1 MDVGK
6 MTRRRSRDRDGR
18 TEHRR
23 TEQCLA
29 PVRRRTVKR
38 PIAAR
43 ARWIVGAVLVA
54 VAFYVIVPRLG
65 PGLDPGPSAIHFGPI
80 LTSRITVCERQYHA
94 AGGPV
99 QSLAEIDVNELT
111 PVLVDPGFL
120 GLVPS
125 CPAPNPDGNRPCSRD
140 PSAGPCATV
149 VYVRV
154 GVDAYAGYELAG
166 GP

>member
-1 MDVGK
+1 
-6 MTRRRSRDRDGR
+6 MTRRRSPDRA
-18 TEHRR
+18 EHRWAAQR
-23 TEQCLA
+23 SM

-38 PIAAR
+38 SIATRTRWIAA
-43 ARWIVGAVLVA
+43 AVLVA
-54 VAFYVIVPRLG
+54 MAFFVTVPRLG
-65 PGLDPGPSAIHFGPI
+65 LGLDPGPSAIHFGPI
-80 LTSRITVCERQYHA
+80 LTSTISVCERQYK
-94 AGGPV
+94 GGSGPV
-99 QSLAEIDVNELT
+99 QSLTEIGVNQLT

-140 PSAGPCATV
+140 PSAGACATA

-154 GVDAYAGYELAG
+154 GADGYAAHELSG

>member
-1 MDVGK
+1 M
-6 MTRRRSRDRDGR
+6 
-18 TEHRR
+18 
-23 TEQCLA
+23 
-29 PVRRRTVKR
+29 KR
-38 PIAAR
+38 PITTR
-43 ARWIVGAVLVA
+43 ARRTGGAVLVA
-54 VAFYVIVPRLG
+54 VALLAILPRLV
-65 PGLDPGPSAIHFGPI
+65 PGRSGIHSGPI
-80 LTSRITVCERQYHA
+80 LTTRITVCDRQYHGA
-94 AGGPV
+94 DGPA

-154 GVDAYAGYELAG
+154 GTDAYSAYELAG